1 MTLIDSGEKWLGKV
15 SADWKHS
22 RVRNVATLSPGYSGE
37 PPAPDELCTVVPM
50 DLVSEHG
57 VLTTDNLRPFEDVS
71 NGLPFFEPG
80 DVLFAKITPCMENGK
95 GAYVETMPTRYGFG
109 STEFHVLRPRFVA
122 DGRYLYYYTFNP
134 AFRAYAAEN
143 MVGAAGQKRVSSRFL
158 KDTRLF
164 LPPVSEQ
171 ARIATH
177 LDASCAAIDA
187 AVTAKRAQIESLDG
201 IRKSLLQRV
210 VTQGLKSEAG
220 FVETGNLWLVK
231 IPAGWELTQLK
242 RVAAVHGGLTLGKS
256 YEGEDVTEY
265 PYLRVANVQDGH
277 VDLTDVTTL
286 EVPPAVAAG
295 VMLQADDVLMT
306 EGGDLD
312 KLGRG
317 TVWEGQIEPCLHQN
331 HVFAVRCMRH
341 KLLPRFLAYVTA
353 SQYGRDY
360 FEATGKRTTN
370 LAATNA
376 TKVGGFYIP
385 LPPLPVQQELVD
397 HLDAE
402 ISRLK
407 AIQGLIGKQIDTLT
421 AYRKSLIHECVT
433 GQRRITEVDLHKLAV
448 PTNDSTAMSR

>member
-1 MTLIDSGEKWLGKV
+1 MRYETYQQSDKLTFSHIAPASWPITKLKRLIS
-15 SADWKHS
+15 
-22 RVRNVATLSPGYSGE
+22 
-37 PPAPDELCTVVPM
+37 
-50 DLVSEHG
+50 
-57 VLTTDNLRPFEDVS
+57 
-71 NGLPFFEPG
+71 
-80 DVLFAKITPCMENGK
+80 
-95 GAYVETMPTRYGFG
+95 
-109 STEFHVLRPRFVA
+109 
-122 DGRYLYYYTFNP
+122 
-134 AFRAYAAEN
+134 
-143 MVGAAGQKRVSSRFL
+143 VSSG
-158 KDTRLF
+158 DF
-164 LPPVSEQ
+164 LPPEGEISDGPIPVYGGNGIRGYTDSSNCNGRTLLIGRVGALCGNTNIADGEFWYSEHALRVFPLKPINLDYLAYLFQ
-171 ARIATH
+171 VIDLNQFANRTAQPLINGRITTDRYAAVPSLQEQEGIAAYLH
-177 LDASCAAIDA
+177 ASCAAIDA
-187 AVTAKRAQIESLDG
+187 AVAAKRGQIESLDG
-201 IRKSLLQRV
+201 VRKSLLQRL
-210 VTQGLKSEAG
+210 VTQGRKPEAG
-220 FVETGNLWLVK
+220 FVETGNRWLEK
-231 IPAGWELTQLK
+231 IPAGWALTQLK

-256 YEGEDVTEY
+256 YEGEDVIEY

-286 EVPPAVAAG
+286 VVPPAVAAG

-397 HLDAE
+397 YLDAE

-433 GQRRITEVDLHKLAV
+433 GQRRITEADLARVRAHA
-448 PTNDSTAMSR
+448 